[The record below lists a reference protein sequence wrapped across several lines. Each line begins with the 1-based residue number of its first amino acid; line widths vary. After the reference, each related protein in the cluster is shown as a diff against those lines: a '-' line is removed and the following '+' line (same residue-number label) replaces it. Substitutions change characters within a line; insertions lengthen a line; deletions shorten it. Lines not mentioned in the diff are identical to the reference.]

1 MRPSHRRALNWAVRL
16 TVSAIV
22 LGIIFYIVPLREVID
37 AARRLPLWLWLAG
50 FVLFLIGHAITAAKW
65 WMLIGAG
72 VPFGRAFRAHLAG
85 LGANLALP
93 GVAGGDVVRAGLV
106 LPLCRDKGRL
116 AVGSL
121 ADRLIDTISLAL
133 VALGG
138 AWFAFHSDL
147 RTALIVSAAVVAAL
161 VITVLM
167 LRHVA
172 PVIGALSLR
181 VFGGGKIGAL
191 LSRIAGV
198 LADLG
203 REPGLLLGCLFL
215 SVLVQCLFVAINIA
229 FARAIGIDIADAAWF
244 YAWSVAKIIAILPIS
259 LGGLGV
265 REASMAALL
274 KPFGADY
281 GAVIAA
287 GLIWQTVLY
296 ASGIVGIL
304 IQSGFS
310 ARSLR
315 GEPGT
320 NDPQIDTGRI

>member
-1 MRPSHRRALNWAVRL
+1 MRPSHRRALTWGIRL

-22 LGIIFYIVPLREVID
+22 LAVIFHIVPLREVVD
-37 AARRLPLWLWLAG
+37 AARRLPTWLWLAG
-50 FVLFLIGHAITAAKW
+50 FALFLAGHAITAAKW

-147 RTALIVSAAVVAAL
+147 RTALIVSAAVVVAL
-161 VITVLM
+161 VVAVLM

-172 PVIGALSLR
+172 PVIGAFALR
-181 VFGGGKIGAL
+181 AAGGGKVGAL
-191 LSRIAGV
+191 LSRLAGV

-203 REPGLLLGCLFL
+203 RQPGLLLGCLFL
-215 SVLVQCLFVAINIA
+215 SVLVQCLFVAITIA
-229 FARAIGIDIADAAWF
+229 FARAIGLHIMDAAWF
-244 YAWSVAKIIAILPIS
+244 YAWSAAKIIAILPIS

-274 KPFGADY
+274 KPFGADA

-310 ARSLR
+310 ARPLR
-315 GEPGT
+315 GEPGAS
-320 NDPQIDTGRI
+320 DPQPHTGRI

>member
-1 MRPSHRRALNWAVRL
+1 MRPSHRRALTWGIRL

-22 LGIIFYIVPLREVID
+22 LAVIFHIVPLREVID

-50 FVLFLIGHAITAAKW
+50 FALFLIGHAITAAKW

-121 ADRLIDTISLAL
+121 ADRMIDTISLAL

-138 AWFAFHSDL
+138 AWFAFNSDL
-147 RTALIVSAAVVAAL
+147 RTALIVSAAVVVAL
-161 VITVLM
+161 VIAVLM

-172 PVIGALSLR
+172 PVVGAFALR
-181 VFGGGKIGAL
+181 ASGGGKIGAL
-191 LSRIAGV
+191 LSRLAGV

-203 REPGLLLGCLFL
+203 RQPGLLLGCLFL
-215 SVLVQCLFVAINIA
+215 SVLVQCLFVAIAIA
-229 FARAIGIDIADAAWF
+229 FARAIGLHIADAAWF
-244 YAWSVAKIIAILPIS
+244 YAWSAAKIIAILPIS

-274 KPFGADY
+274 KPFGADA

-287 GLIWQTVLY
+287 GLVWQTVLY

-310 ARSLR
+310 TRPLQNGSDA
-315 GEPGT
+315 
-320 NDPQIDTGRI
+320 NAPQPDTGRI